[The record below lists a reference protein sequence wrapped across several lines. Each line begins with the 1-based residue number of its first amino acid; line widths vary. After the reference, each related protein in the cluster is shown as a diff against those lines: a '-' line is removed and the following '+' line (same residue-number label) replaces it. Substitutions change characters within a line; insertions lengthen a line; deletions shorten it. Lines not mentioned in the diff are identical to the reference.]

1 MTARRLVPFVGIGA
15 LGFVVQIAALA
26 ALTRWA
32 HVPYPLAVALAVEAA
47 IVHNFF
53 WHDRWTW
60 GDRHGRSV
68 LAAAGRLVRFNGAAG
83 AIGLAG
89 NVLVTSVLVEGLALP
104 VIAANVTAVGV
115 MSLLNYVVADRWVFK
130 PSARAGAAVMGV
142 LACASAGNA
151 QAAELKPETTAAFER
166 YVRAVEERREKEARN
181 PERFLSVDFRSP
193 EDARALRA
201 RLRRGQIVAEPAGS
215 DAHPEI
221 PSGRVHHWRGYVFV
235 PGVTV
240 DGLVAA
246 IDAAAASGES
256 WQEDVLRT
264 RLLHRT
270 PEGYVVFLKLRREE
284 LVTALYN
291 TEHVVTHAR
300 DPQGRLTTRSVSRR
314 IVEIEERD
322 AGADREK
329 PIGADRGFLWRMNAW
344 WRYEPAHG
352 GVIVELE
359 SVTLSRDVPWGI
371 RPLAEPVI
379 RRIARG
385 SMTRTLAAMR
395 SRFQGSSRG
404 RRDSNLRPSAPE
416 ATRTQEGT

>member
-1 MTARRLVPFVGIGA
+1 MTAHRLVPFVGIGA
-15 LGFVVQIAALA
+15 LGFFVQIAALA
-26 ALTRWA
+26 VLTRWG
-32 HVPYPLAVALAVEAA
+32 HVPSPLAVALAVEAA

-60 GDRHGRSV
+60 GDRRGRSV

-89 NVLVTSVLVEGLALP
+89 NALVTSVLVEGLALP
-104 VIAANVTAVGV
+104 VIAANVAAVGV
-115 MSLLNYVVADRWVFK
+115 MSLLNCVVADRWVFRS
-130 PSARAGAAVMGV
+130 SARAGAAMMGLIV
-142 LACASAGNA
+142 CASTGSAH
-151 QAAELKPETTAAFER
+151 AAVLRPEAAAAFER
-166 YVRAVEERREKEARN
+166 YVRAVEERRGKEARDTQ
-181 PERFLSVDFRSP
+181 RFLSVDFRSP
-193 EDARALRA
+193 EEARAVRA
-201 RLRRGQIVAEPAGS
+201 RLRRGEIVVEPAGS
-215 DAHPEI
+215 DALPEI

-291 TEHVVTHAR
+291 TEHVVTHSR
-300 DPQGRLTTRSVSRR
+300 DPHGRLTTRSVSRR
-314 IVEIEERD
+314 IAEIEERD
-322 AGADREK
+322 AGAEREK
-329 PIGADRGFLWRMNAW
+329 PMGDDRGFLWRMNAW
-344 WRYEPAHG
+344 WRYEAAPA

-379 RRIARG
+379 RRIARE

-395 SRFQGSSRG
+395 SRFRSDSRALHVTPAVQS
-404 RRDSNLRPSAPE
+404 RRPE
-416 ATRTQEGT
+416 